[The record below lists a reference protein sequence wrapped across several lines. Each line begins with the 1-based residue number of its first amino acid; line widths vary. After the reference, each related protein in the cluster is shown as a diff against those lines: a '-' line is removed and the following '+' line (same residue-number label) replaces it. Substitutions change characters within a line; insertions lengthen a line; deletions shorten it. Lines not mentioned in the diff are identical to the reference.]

1 MPKKVSEFDSL
12 RVRHAVHSAILTD
25 FFPLSATVLSVLGTN
40 QYNFQTD
47 HDLKDFLKAGDEVKV
62 KDTHLLVQTIGTFGT
77 SKTQAITFRNITRT
91 KDDAA
96 FSANTY
102 VPAVGE
108 VLHRRAFKPTATQ
121 NGASNTLLTDFVMME
136 NRFTNLFVE
145 FIVGG
150 FAKLVA
156 TATATDPDKKLI
168 TLRQEINR
176 EKVRILQLFAKGAPM
191 DSTQASV
198 LNQKL
203 FEINRLNSM
212 LGPIDTIYESEITDD
227 AIKEAENIMKKSVNK
242 KETN

>member
-1 MPKKVSEFDSL
+1 MG
-12 RVRHAVHSAILTD
+12 I
-25 FFPLSATVLSVLGTN
+25 
-40 QYNFQTD
+40 
-47 HDLKDFLKAGDEVKV
+47 
-62 KDTHLLVQTIGTFGT
+62 
-77 SKTQAITFRNITRT
+77 FRNITRT

-96 FSANTY
+96 FSVNTY

-168 TLRQEINR
+168 TLSFDGTQYYDSAYTNLEFADGAYSIQVERLDGEI
-176 EKVRILQLFAKGAPM
+176 E
-191 DSTQASV
+191 
-198 LNQKL
+198 
-203 FEINRLNSM
+203 
-212 LGPIDTIYESEITDD
+212 TIKSY
-227 AIKEAENIMKKSVNK
+227 KKDGQTFM
-242 KETN
+242 ELEGRD